1 MPFSD
6 IIGQD
11 RAIAVLRRSITKERV
26 AHAYLFSGIEGC
38 GKKKSALAFV
48 QAVFC
53 GAGKDDACGV
63 CSSCRK
69 VASGQHPD
77 LHLLE
82 PDGAFIKID
91 QVRELQ
97 KELSYRPFEAPK
109 KACIIDGADKLN
121 LSSGNALLKTLEE
134 PPGEALMILIAPE
147 RSAVLQTILSRC
159 QALAFQPLP
168 GELIEGRLVRD
179 GFSADAARVAAT
191 LCGGSLGRGIEIA
204 TDGVLAGR
212 GSFLTRITGLSLN
225 DGASLFAAAEEFAAD
240 KEGLPELLELLLSF
254 LRDILIYRSM
264 QEALVNSDLKELV
277 AREAARRT
285 EGDVMELIEQ
295 LIAMRRMFVRNVNA
309 RLALEVFFMRFCSLR
324 SA

>member
-6 IIGQD
+6 VIGQD
-11 RAIAVLRRSITKERV
+11 RAIAVLKRSISMGRV
-26 AHAYLFSGIEGC
+26 SHAYLFSGIEGC
-38 GKKKSALAFV
+38 GKRKTALAFV

-53 GAGKDDACGV
+53 GSDEACGV

-77 LHLLE
+77 LHILE

-109 KACIIDGADKLN
+109 KVCIIDGADKLN

-159 QALAFQPLP
+159 QSLSFQPLP
-168 GELIEGRLVRD
+168 AELIESRLVRD
-179 GFSADAARVAAT
+179 QFPAEAARVAAT
-191 LCGGSLGRGIEIA
+191 LAGGSLRRGIEIA
-204 TDGVLAGR
+204 TDGVLEGR
-212 GSFLTRITGLSLN
+212 GGFLERVIALN
-225 DGASLFAAAEEFAAD
+225 LKDVTTLFAAAEEFAAD
-240 KEGLPELLELLLSF
+240 KEGLPGLLELLLSF
-254 LRDILIYRSM
+254 LRDVLIYRSTPD
-264 QEALVNSDLKELV
+264 ALANADLTRLI
-277 AREAARRT
+277 AREAERCPDERI
-285 EGDVMELIEQ
+285 MELIEQ
-295 LIAMRRMFVRNVNA
+295 LIAMRRMLARNVNA
-309 RLALEVFFMRFCSLR
+309 RLALEVFFMRFAGR
-324 SA
+324 

>member
-1 MPFSD
+1 MPFSEV
-6 IIGQD
+6 IGQD
-11 RAIAVLRRSITKERV
+11 RSIAVLRRSITMGRV

-53 GAGKDDACGV
+53 GRDEACGI

-77 LHLLE
+77 LHILE

-109 KACIIDGADKLN
+109 KACIINGADKLN
-121 LSSGNALLKTLEE
+121 LNSGNALLKTLEE
-134 PPGEALMILIAPE
+134 PPGEALLILIAPE

-159 QALAFQPLP
+159 QALAFQPLSA
-168 GELIEGRLVRD
+168 ELIEGRLVRD
-179 GFSADAARVAAT
+179 GFPAEAARVAAT
-191 LCGGSLGRGIEIA
+191 LCGGSLSRGIEIA
-204 TDGVLAGR
+204 TDGVLEGR
-212 GSFLTRITGLSLN
+212 GSFLTRITALSLT
-225 DGASLFAAAEEFAAD
+225 DAATLFAAAEEFAAD

-254 LRDILIYRSM
+254 LRDILIFRSTP
-264 QEALVNSDLKELV
+264 EALVNSDLKVLV
-277 AREAARRT
+277 AREAERRS
-285 EGDVMELIEQ
+285 EADIMELIEQ

-309 RLALEVFFMRFCSLR
+309 RLALEVFFMRFCALR
-324 SA
+324 SR

>member
-6 IIGQD
+6 VTGQD
-11 RAIAVLRRSITKERV
+11 RAIAVLKRSISMGRV
-26 AHAYLFSGIEGC
+26 SHAYLFSGIEGC
-38 GKKKSALAFV
+38 GKRKTALAFV

-53 GAGKDDACGV
+53 GSDEACGV

-77 LHLLE
+77 LHILE

-109 KACIIDGADKLN
+109 KVCIIDGADKLN

-159 QALAFQPLP
+159 QSLSFQPLP
-168 GELIEGRLVRD
+168 AELIESRLVRD
-179 GFSADAARVAAT
+179 QFPAEAARVAAT
-191 LCGGSLGRGIEIA
+191 LAGGSLRRGIEIA
-204 TDGVLAGR
+204 TDGVLEGR
-212 GSFLTRITGLSLN
+212 GGFLERVIALN
-225 DGASLFAAAEEFAAD
+225 LKDVTTLFAAAEEFAAD
-240 KEGLPELLELLLSF
+240 KEGLPGLLELLLSF
-254 LRDILIYRSM
+254 LRDVLIYRSTPD
-264 QEALVNSDLKELV
+264 ALANADLTRLI
-277 AREAARRT
+277 AREAERCPDERI
-285 EGDVMELIEQ
+285 MELIEQ
-295 LIAMRRMFVRNVNA
+295 LIAMRRMLARNVNA
-309 RLALEVFFMRFCSLR
+309 RLALEVFFMRFAGR
-324 SA
+324 